1 MLLTITTTHSP
12 ATDLGY
18 LLHKNPS
25 RLHSVDLSFGKAHV
39 FYPEISSERCSA
51 ALLLEVD
58 PIGLVRNRQGPPG
71 EGGLLE
77 QYVNDRPYVASS
89 FMSVAI
95 AKMFGTAL
103 GGRSKERS
111 ELADQELPFEIKIAP
126 LMCRGGEGLLWKLFE
141 PLGYEVVAQ
150 RHILDE
156 HFREWGDSSYF
167 TVGLKATTQLRKLLA
182 HLYVLIPVLDDEK
195 HYWVGQ
201 DEIDKL
207 LRRGSGW
214 LASHSERELIAN
226 RYLKRQR
233 SLVRMALSRLAE
245 EDVGDPDEIAEAHA
259 LEEDVVEQ
267 RLNLSEQ
274 RIGSVTAALKA
285 SGAQRVLDLG
295 CGGGRL
301 LRALLAESYFHEIVG
316 LDVSYRAIE
325 MASSRLRLERL
336 PAKQRA
342 RITLLHGSLQYRD
355 KRLQGY
361 DAAAVVEVIEHLD
374 PSRLRAFEKVLFS
387 CAKPRSAIL
396 TTPNV
401 EYNTKFAGLPAG
413 KLRHKDHRF
422 EWTRAEFQ
430 SWGQRVAETF
440 GYTVRFIPVGPEDP
454 VVGSPTQMAV
464 FELRSTEVN

>member
-25 RLHSVDLSFGKAHV
+25 RLHSVELSFGNAHV
-39 FYPEISSERCSA
+39 FYPEISSTRCTA

-89 FMSVAI
+89 FMSVAL
-95 AKMFGTAL
+95 AKLFGTAL
-103 GGRSKERS
+103 GGRSKERG

-126 LMCRGGEGLLWKLFE
+126 LMCRGGEGLLRKLFE

-167 TVGLKATTQLRKLLA
+167 TVCLKATTQLRKLLA

-214 LASHSERELIAN
+214 LASHPERELIAN
-226 RYLKRQR
+226 RYLKRQP

-245 EDVGDPDEIAEAHA
+245 EDVGDPDEIAEVHA

-274 RIGSVTAALKA
+274 RIGTVIAALKA

-295 CGGGRL
+295 CGGC
-301 LRALLAESYFHEIVG
+301 
-316 LDVSYRAIE
+316 
-325 MASSRLRLERL
+325 
-336 PAKQRA
+336 
-342 RITLLHGSLQYRD
+342 GSD
-355 KRLQGY
+355 
-361 DAAAVVEVIEHLD
+361 
-374 PSRLRAFEKVLFS
+374 
-387 CAKPRSAIL
+387 
-396 TTPNV
+396 
-401 EYNTKFAGLPAG
+401 
-413 KLRHKDHRF
+413 
-422 EWTRAEFQ
+422 
-430 SWGQRVAETF
+430 
-440 GYTVRFIPVGPEDP
+440 
-454 VVGSPTQMAV
+454 
-464 FELRSTEVN
+464 

>member
-25 RLHSVDLSFGKAHV
+25 RLHSVELSFGNAHV
-39 FYPEISSERCSA
+39 FYPEISSTRCTA

-89 FMSVAI
+89 FMSVAL
-95 AKMFGTAL
+95 AKLFGTAL
-103 GGRSKERS
+103 GGRSKERG

-126 LMCRGGEGLLWKLFE
+126 LMCRSGEELLRKLFE

-167 TVGLKATTQLRKLLA
+167 TVCLKATTQLRKLLA

-214 LASHSERELIAN
+214 LASHPERELIAS

-245 EDVGDPDEIAEAHA
+245 EDVGDPDEIAETHA

-274 RIGSVTAALKA
+274 RIGTVIATLKA
-285 SGAQRVLDLG
+285 TGAQRVLDLG

-301 LRALLAESYFHEIVG
+301 LRALLAESCFQEIVG
-316 LDVSYRAIE
+316 LDVSFRAIE
-325 MASSRLRLERL
+325 MASERLRLERL

-342 RITLLHGSLQYRD
+342 RIKLLHGSLQYRD

-361 DAAAVVEVIEHLD
+361 DAAAVVEVIEHLE

-387 CAKPRSAIL
+387 CAKPRSAVL

-401 EYNTKFAGLPAG
+401 EYNIKFAGLPAG

-430 SWGQRVAETF
+430 SWGQRIAETF
-440 GYTVRFIPVGPEDP
+440 GYNVRFLPVGPEDP

-464 FELRSTEVN
+464 FALRTAERN

>member
-39 FYPEISSERCSA
+39 FYPEISSERCTA

-103 GGRSKERS
+103 GGRSKERG

-126 LMCRGGEGLLWKLFE
+126 LMCSGGEGLLRKLFE

-156 HFREWGDSSYF
+156 HFREWGESSYF
-167 TVGLKATTQLRKLLA
+167 TVGLKVTTQLRKLLA

-214 LASHSERELIAN
+214 LSSHSERELIAN

-267 RLNLSEQ
+267 RFNLSEQ
-274 RIGSVTAALKA
+274 RVGTVIAALKA

-295 CGGGRL
+295 CGGGRF
-301 LRALLAESYFHEIVG
+301 LRALLAESCFHEIVG

-325 MASSRLRLERL
+325 MASARLHLERL

-342 RITLLHGSLQYRD
+342 RIKLLHGSLQYRD

-401 EYNTKFAGLPAG
+401 EYNIKFAGLPAG

>member
-39 FYPEISSERCSA
+39 FYPEISSERCTA

-103 GGRSKERS
+103 GGRSKERG
-111 ELADQELPFEIKIAP
+111 ELVAQQLPFEIKVVP
-126 LMCRGGEGLLWKLFE
+126 LMCKGGEGVLRKLFE

-167 TVGLKATTQLRKLLA
+167 TIGLKAATQLRTMLA

-207 LRRGSGW
+207 LRQGSGW
-214 LASHSERELIAN
+214 LSSHPERELIAN

-233 SLVRMALSRLAE
+233 SLVREALSRLAE
-245 EDVGDPDEIAEAHA
+245 EDTRDADEIAEAHA
-259 LEEDVVEQ
+259 DEEAVVEK
-267 RLNLSEQ
+267 RINLNEQ
-274 RIGSVTAALKA
+274 RIGAVIAALKS
-285 SGAQRVLDLG
+285 SGAARVLDLG

-301 LRALLAESYFHEIVG
+301 LRVLIAERCFQEIVG
-316 LDVSYRAIE
+316 LDVSLRAIE
-325 MASSRLRLERL
+325 VARERL
-336 PAKQRA
+336 HLDRLPDKQRA
-342 RITLLHGSLQYRD
+342 GVKLLHGSLQYRD
-355 KRLQGY
+355 KRLRGY
-361 DAAAVVEVIEHLD
+361 DAAAVIEVVEHLD
-374 PSRLRAFEKVLFS
+374 LGRLKVFEKVLFGD
-387 CAKPRSAIL
+387 AKPKTVVL
-396 TTPNV
+396 TTPNI
-401 EYNTKFAGLPAG
+401 EYNIKFENLPAG

-422 EWTRAEFQ
+422 EWTRSEFQ

-440 GYTVRFIPVGPEDP
+440 GYGVRFLPVGTEDS
-454 VVGSPTQMAV
+454 VVGAPTQMAV
-464 FELRSTEVN
+464 FALRSSEVN